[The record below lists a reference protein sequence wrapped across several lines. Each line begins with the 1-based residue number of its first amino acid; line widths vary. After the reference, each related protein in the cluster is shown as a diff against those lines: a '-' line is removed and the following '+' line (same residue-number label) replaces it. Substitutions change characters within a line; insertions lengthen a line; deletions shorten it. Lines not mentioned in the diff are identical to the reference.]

1 MNVNMFK
8 KSPLLVLFFFFCF
21 GVGLAQKDGYWD
33 RERSIT
39 KEVVVSARD
48 RILIQIDD
56 LPTGTTE
63 LIYRIT
69 LLDKN
74 QQMAN
79 SLVSVLKAI
88 PDPTGIS
95 QGSAGAVFLVSKISG
110 DDKCKYAIF
119 SKSDLATKYVTTGT
133 TSEAC
138 LVQDEPVSK
147 DAKRLSVD
155 KSTCLKW
162 NADANTLW
170 FGFESKNWIMNQKI
184 VLEVVPW
191 VNYKLSRGWT
201 KENRK
206 AIIDQCKT
214 SNLAQKMANPGDFC
228 VCISDKIQSGYTF
241 KEFQKLL
248 TEERAK
254 MYKDFGALC
263 LNETGASDALNAN
276 LRTQAKELL
285 KKGNYSLAI
294 AKTNAIL
301 ANGKATVLDYNRLG
315 YCYLMTKQYGKALK
329 VLQEAAQQDP
339 AELLVQLNL
348 AHAYLLNGNYKS
360 AKSIHKAYLNQNVND
375 SLSWV
380 QKTKLDFEAFQKA
393 GIQNDDFNAILKILE

>member
-1 MNVNMFK
+1 MLKIISSFIFFFVTI
-8 KSPLLVLFFFFCF
+8 PVLF
-21 GVGLAQKDGYWD
+21 AQKEGYWD
-33 RERSIT
+33 KERSTT

-48 RILIQIDD
+48 RILIKIDD

-63 LIYRIT
+63 VIYRIT

-119 SKSDLATKYVTTGT
+119 SKADAANNYVTTGNID
-133 TSEAC
+133 EAC
-138 LVQDEPVSK
+138 FIQDEPVSK
-147 DAKRLSVD
+147 DAKRLSMD
-155 KSTCLKW
+155 KSTCLKS
-162 NADANTLW
+162 NNLLW

-191 VNYKLSRGWT
+191 VDYKLSRGWT

-214 SNLAQKMANPGDFC
+214 SNLAQKMTNSGDFC
-228 VCISDKIQSGYTF
+228 VCVSDKIQSKYTF

-248 TEERAK
+248 IEERNKAF
-254 MYKDFGALC
+254 KDFGTIC
-263 LNETGASDALNAN
+263 FNETGASDAFNSD
-276 LRTQAKELL
+276 LRTQAIVLA
-285 KKGNYSLAI
+285 KKGSYGAAI
-294 AKTNAIL
+294 AKMNTIIN
-301 ANGKATVLDYNRLG
+301 NGKAKVTDYNTLG
-315 YCYLMTKQYGKALK
+315 YYYLITKQYSKALK
-329 VLQEAAQQDP
+329 ILQDGEKLDAT
-339 AELLVQLNL
+339 ELLIQLNL

-360 AKSIHKAYLNQNVND
+360 AKAIHKTYSNQNVTD
-375 SLSWV
+375 SLSWT
-380 QKTKLDFEAFQKA
+380 QKTKLDFDAFQKA
-393 GIQNDDFNAILKILE
+393 GIQDENFNAVLKILE

>member
-1 MNVNMFK
+1 MLK
-8 KSPLLVLFFFFCF
+8 TLSSFFFFF
-21 GVGLAQKDGYWD
+21 MTIPVLFAQKDGYWD
-33 RERSIT
+33 KERSTT

-48 RILIQIDD
+48 RILIKIDD

-63 LIYRIT
+63 VIYRIT

-119 SKSDLATKYVTTGT
+119 SKSDAANNYVTNGNTD
-133 TSEAC
+133 EAC

-147 DAKRLSVD
+147 DAKRLSID
-155 KSTCLKW
+155 KTACLKS
-162 NADANTLW
+162 NTNSNVLW

-191 VNYKLSRGWT
+191 VDYKLSRGWT

-214 SNLAQKMANPGDFC
+214 SNLAQKMTNSGDFC
-228 VCISDKIQSGYTF
+228 VCVSDKIQAKYTF

-248 TEERAK
+248 TEERNKAF
-254 MYKDFGALC
+254 KDFGALC
-263 LNETGASDALNAN
+263 FNETGASNVFNSD
-276 LRTQAKELL
+276 LRTQANALA
-285 KKGNYSLAI
+285 KKGNYGAAI
-294 AKTNAIL
+294 AKMNTVIN
-301 ANGKATVLDYNRLG
+301 NGKAEVLDYNMLG
-315 YCYLMTKQYGKALK
+315 YYYLMTKQYGKALK
-329 VLQEAAQQDP
+329 TIKEGEKLDAT
-339 AELLVQLNL
+339 ELLLQLNL

-360 AKSIHKAYLNQNVND
+360 AKAIHKTYFNQNVTD
-375 SLSWV
+375 SLSWT
-380 QKTKLDFEAFQKA
+380 QKTKLDFDAFQKA
-393 GIQNDDFNAILKILE
+393 GIQNEDFNAILKILE

>member
-1 MNVNMFK
+1 MLNKIN
-8 KSPLLVLFFFFCF
+8 SFFFFF
-21 GVGLAQKDGYWD
+21 ISIPLLFAQKDGYWD
-33 RERSIT
+33 KERSTI

-95 QGSAGAVFLVSKISG
+95 QGSAGAVFLASKISG

-119 SKSDLATKYVTTGT
+119 SKLDTAVNYKETGET
-133 TSEAC
+133 QEAC

-147 DAKRLSVD
+147 DAKRLSMD
-155 KSTCLKW
+155 KSNCLKS
-162 NADANTLW
+162 NANSNILW

-201 KENRK
+201 KQNRK
-206 AIIDQCKT
+206 VIIDQCKT
-214 SNLAQKMANPGDFC
+214 SNLAQKMPNSNDFC
-228 VCISDKIQSGYTF
+228 VCVSDKIQAQYTF
-241 KEFQKLL
+241 QEFQKLL
-248 TEERAK
+248 IEERNKAF
-254 MYKDFGALC
+254 KDVGVLC
-263 LNETGASDALNAN
+263 FNETGVSSAFNAE
-276 LRTQAKELL
+276 LRTQAAALA
-285 KKGNYSLAI
+285 KKGNYGAAI
-294 AKTNAIL
+294 AKMNTIII
-301 ANGKATVLDYNRLG
+301 NGKGVGLDYNTLG
-315 YCYLMTKQYGKALK
+315 YYYLITKQYGKALK
-329 VLQEAAQQDP
+329 VLKEGEHLDAT
-339 AELLVQLNL
+339 ELLIQLNL

-360 AKSIHKAYLNQNVND
+360 AKAIHKTYFNQNVTD

-393 GIQNDDFNAILKILE
+393 GIQNEDFNSILKILE

>member
-1 MNVNMFK
+1 MLKIISSFIFFFMTI
-8 KSPLLVLFFFFCF
+8 PVLF
-21 GVGLAQKDGYWD
+21 AQKDGYWD
-33 RERSIT
+33 KERSTT

-48 RILIQIDD
+48 RILIKIDD

-63 LIYRIT
+63 VIYRIT

-119 SKSDLATKYVTTGT
+119 SKSDAANNYVTTGNT
-133 TSEAC
+133 DEAC
-138 LVQDEPVSK
+138 FIQDEPVSK
-147 DAKRLSVD
+147 DAKRLSMD
-155 KSTCLKW
+155 KSTCLKS
-162 NADANTLW
+162 NNLLW

-191 VNYKLSRGWT
+191 VDYKLSRGWT
-201 KENRK
+201 KDNRK

-214 SNLAQKMANPGDFC
+214 SNLSQKMTNSGDFC
-228 VCISDKIQSGYTF
+228 VCVSDKIQLKYTF

-248 TEERAK
+248 IEERNKAF
-254 MYKDFGALC
+254 KDFGTIC
-263 LNETGASDALNAN
+263 FNETGASDAFNSD
-276 LRTQAKELL
+276 LRTQAAVLA
-285 KKGNYSLAI
+285 KKGSYGAAI
-294 AKTNAIL
+294 AKMNTIIN
-301 ANGKATVLDYNRLG
+301 NGKAKVTDYNTLG
-315 YCYLMTKQYGKALK
+315 YYYLITKQYSKALK
-329 VLQEAAQQDP
+329 ILQEGEKLDVT
-339 AELLVQLNL
+339 ELLIQLNL

-360 AKSIHKAYLNQNVND
+360 AKAIHKTYSNQNVTD
-375 SLSWV
+375 SLSWT
-380 QKTKLDFEAFQKA
+380 QKTKLDFDAFQKA
-393 GIQNDDFNAILKILE
+393 GIQDENFNAVLKILE

>member
-1 MNVNMFK
+1 MLK
-8 KSPLLVLFFFFCF
+8 TLSSFFFFF
-21 GVGLAQKDGYWD
+21 VAIPVLFAQKEGYWD
-33 RERSIT
+33 KERSTT

-48 RILIQIDD
+48 RILIKIDD

-63 LIYRIT
+63 VIYRIT

-79 SLVSVLKAI
+79 SLVSVLKVI

-119 SKSDLATKYVTTGT
+119 SKADAANNYVTTGNT
-133 TSEAC
+133 EEAC
-138 LVQDEPVSK
+138 FIQDEPVSK
-147 DAKRLSVD
+147 DAKRLSMD
-155 KSTCLKW
+155 KSTCLKS
-162 NADANTLW
+162 NNLLW

-191 VNYKLSRGWT
+191 VDYKLSRGWT

-214 SNLAQKMANPGDFC
+214 SNLAQKMTNSVDFC
-228 VCISDKIQSGYTF
+228 VCVSDKIQSKYTF

-248 TEERAK
+248 IEERNKAF
-254 MYKDFGALC
+254 KDFGTIC
-263 LNETGASDALNAN
+263 FNETGASDTFNSD
-276 LRTQAKELL
+276 LRTQATVLA
-285 KKGNYSLAI
+285 KKGSYGAAI
-294 AKTNAIL
+294 AKMSTIIN
-301 ANGKATVLDYNRLG
+301 NGKAKVTDYNTLG
-315 YCYLMTKQYGKALK
+315 YYYLITKQYSKALK
-329 VLQEAAQQDP
+329 VLQEGEKLDAT
-339 AELLVQLNL
+339 ELLIQLNL

-360 AKSIHKAYLNQNVND
+360 AKAIHKTYSNQNVTD
-375 SLSWV
+375 SLSWI

-393 GIQNDDFNAILKILE
+393 GIQDENFNVVLKILE

>member
-1 MNVNMFK
+1 MLK
-8 KSPLLVLFFFFCF
+8 TLSSFFFFF
-21 GVGLAQKDGYWD
+21 VAIPVLFAQKEGYWD
-33 RERSIT
+33 KERSTT

-48 RILIQIDD
+48 RILIKIDD

-63 LIYRIT
+63 VIYRIT

-119 SKSDLATKYVTTGT
+119 SKSDAANNYVTTGNT
-133 TSEAC
+133 EEAC
-138 LVQDEPVSK
+138 FIQDEPVSK
-147 DAKRLSVD
+147 DAKRLSMD
-155 KSTCLKW
+155 KSTCLKS
-162 NADANTLW
+162 NNLLW

-191 VNYKLSRGWT
+191 VDYKLSRGWT

-214 SNLAQKMANPGDFC
+214 SNLAQKMTNSGDFC
-228 VCISDKIQSGYTF
+228 VCVSDKIQSKYSF

-248 TEERAK
+248 IEERNKAF
-254 MYKDFGALC
+254 KDFGTIC
-263 LNETGASDALNAN
+263 FNETGASDAFNSD
-276 LRTQAKELL
+276 LRTQATVLA
-285 KKGNYSLAI
+285 KKGGYGAAI
-294 AKTNAIL
+294 AKMNTIIY
-301 ANGKATVLDYNRLG
+301 NGKAKVTDYNTLG
-315 YCYLMTKQYGKALK
+315 YYYLITKQYSKALK
-329 VLQEAAQQDP
+329 VLQEGEKLDAT
-339 AELLVQLNL
+339 ELLIQLNL

-360 AKSIHKAYLNQNVND
+360 AKAIHKTYSNQNVTD
-375 SLSWV
+375 SLSWI

-393 GIQNDDFNAILKILE
+393 GIQDENFNVVLKILE

>member
-1 MNVNMFK
+1 MLKIISSFIFFFMTI
-8 KSPLLVLFFFFCF
+8 PLLF
-21 GVGLAQKDGYWD
+21 AQKEGYWD
-33 RERSIT
+33 KERSTT

-48 RILIQIDD
+48 RILIKIDD

-63 LIYRIT
+63 VIYRIT

-119 SKSDLATKYVTTGT
+119 SKADAANNYVTTGNT
-133 TSEAC
+133 EEAC
-138 LVQDEPVSK
+138 FIQDEPVSK
-147 DAKRLSVD
+147 DAKRLSMD
-155 KSTCLKW
+155 KSTCLKS
-162 NADANTLW
+162 NNLLW

-191 VNYKLSRGWT
+191 VDYKLSRGWT

-214 SNLAQKMANPGDFC
+214 SNLAQKMTNSGDFC
-228 VCISDKIQSGYTF
+228 VCVSDKIQSKYTF

-248 TEERAK
+248 IEERNKAF
-254 MYKDFGALC
+254 KDFGTIC
-263 LNETGASDALNAN
+263 FNETGASDAFNSD
-276 LRTQAKELL
+276 LRTQATVLA
-285 KKGNYSLAI
+285 KKGSYGAAI
-294 AKTNAIL
+294 AKMNAIIN
-301 ANGKATVLDYNRLG
+301 NGKAKVTDYNTLG
-315 YCYLMTKQYGKALK
+315 YYYLITKQYSKALK
-329 VLQEAAQQDP
+329 ILQEGEKLDAT
-339 AELLVQLNL
+339 ELLIQLNL

-360 AKSIHKAYLNQNVND
+360 AKAIHKTYSNQNVTD
-375 SLSWV
+375 SLSWT
-380 QKTKLDFEAFQKA
+380 QKTKLDFDAFQKA
-393 GIQNDDFNAILKILE
+393 GIQDENFNAVLKILE

>member
-1 MNVNMFK
+1 MLK
-8 KSPLLVLFFFFCF
+8 KISYILLFFAAIP
-21 GVGLAQKDGYWD
+21 VLYAQKDGYWD
-33 RERSIT
+33 KERSTT

-48 RILIQIDD
+48 RILIKVDD

-110 DDKCKYAIF
+110 DDKCKYAVF
-119 SKSDLATKYVTTGT
+119 SKSDVATNYVVTGN

-155 KSTCLKW
+155 KSACLKF
-162 NADANTLW
+162 NTNSNVLW

-191 VNYKLSRGWT
+191 VDYKLSRGWT

-214 SNLAQKMANPGDFC
+214 SNLAQKMTNPGDFC
-228 VCISDKIQSGYTF
+228 VCISDKIQAKYTF

-248 TEERAK
+248 TEERNKAF
-254 MYKDFGALC
+254 KDFGVLC
-263 LNETGASDALNAN
+263 FNETGAANAFNSDLRIQAAALA
-276 LRTQAKELL
+276 
-285 KKGNYSLAI
+285 KKGNYGAAI
-294 AKTNAIL
+294 AKMNTVIN
-301 ANGKATVLDYNRLG
+301 NGKAVVLDYNTFG
-315 YCYLMTKQYGKALK
+315 YYYLITKQYGKALK
-329 VLQEAAQQDP
+329 ILQEGEKLDAT
-339 AELLVQLNL
+339 ELLIQLNL
-348 AHAYLLNGNYKS
+348 AHAYLLNGNYKL
-360 AKSIHKAYLNQNVND
+360 AKNIHKTYFNQNVTD
-375 SLSWV
+375 SLSWT
-380 QKTKLDFEAFQKA
+380 QKTKLDFDAFKKA
-393 GIQNDDFNAILKILE
+393 GIQNEDFNTILKILE

>member
-1 MNVNMFK
+1 MFK
-8 KSPLLVLFFFFCF
+8 KISLLFFFFMTIPVLF
-21 GVGLAQKDGYWD
+21 AQKDGYWD
-33 RERSIT
+33 KERSTT

-48 RILIQIDD
+48 RILIKIDD

-95 QGSAGAVFLVSKISG
+95 QGSAGAVFLLSKISG

-119 SKSDLATKYVTTGT
+119 SKSDLATKYATTGN

-138 LVQDEPVSK
+138 FIQDERVSK
-147 DAKRLSVD
+147 DAKRLSMD
-155 KSTCLKW
+155 KSACLKS
-162 NADANTLW
+162 NANSNVLW

-214 SNLAQKMANPGDFC
+214 SNLVQKMPNSNDFC
-228 VCISDKIQSGYTF
+228 VCVSDKIQAQYTF
-241 KEFQKLL
+241 QEFQKLL
-248 TEERAK
+248 SEERVKAF
-254 MYKDFGALC
+254 KDFGTLC
-263 LNETGASDALNAN
+263 FNETGASNTMNAD
-276 LRTQAKELL
+276 LRSQATILA
-285 KKGNYSLAI
+285 KKGNYGAAI
-294 AKTNAIL
+294 AKMNTIIN
-301 ANGKATVLDYNRLG
+301 NGKGAVLDYNTLG
-315 YCYLMTKQYGKALK
+315 YYYLLTKQYGKALK
-329 VLQEAAQQDP
+329 VLKEGEQLDAT
-339 AELLVQLNL
+339 ELLIQLNL

-360 AKSIHKAYLNQNVND
+360 AKSIHKTYLNQNVND

>member
-1 MNVNMFK
+1 MLKIISSFI
-8 KSPLLVLFFFFCF
+8 FFFITIPMLF
-21 GVGLAQKDGYWD
+21 AQKEGYWD
-33 RERSIT
+33 KERSTT

-48 RILIQIDD
+48 RILIKIDD

-63 LIYRIT
+63 VIYRIT

-119 SKSDLATKYVTTGT
+119 SKADAANNYVTTGNT
-133 TSEAC
+133 EEAC
-138 LVQDEPVSK
+138 FIQDEPVSK
-147 DAKRLSVD
+147 DAKRLSMD
-155 KSTCLKW
+155 KSTCLKS
-162 NADANTLW
+162 NNLLW

-191 VNYKLSRGWT
+191 VDYKLSRGWT

-214 SNLAQKMANPGDFC
+214 SNLAQKMTNSGDFC
-228 VCISDKIQSGYTF
+228 VCVSDKIQSKYTF

-248 TEERAK
+248 IEERNKAF
-254 MYKDFGALC
+254 KDFGTIC
-263 LNETGASDALNAN
+263 FNETGASDAFNSD
-276 LRTQAKELL
+276 LRTQAIVLA
-285 KKGNYSLAI
+285 KKGSYGAAI
-294 AKTNAIL
+294 AKMNTIIN
-301 ANGKATVLDYNRLG
+301 NGKAKVTDYNTLG
-315 YCYLMTKQYGKALK
+315 YYYLITKQYSKALK
-329 VLQEAAQQDP
+329 ILQDGEKLDAT
-339 AELLVQLNL
+339 ELLIQLNL

-360 AKSIHKAYLNQNVND
+360 AKAIHKTYSNQNVTD
-375 SLSWV
+375 SLSWT
-380 QKTKLDFEAFQKA
+380 QKTKLDFDAFQKA
-393 GIQNDDFNAILKILE
+393 GIQDENFNAVLKILE

>member
-1 MNVNMFK
+1 MLKIISSFIFFFVTI
-8 KSPLLVLFFFFCF
+8 PVLF
-21 GVGLAQKDGYWD
+21 AQKDGYWD
-33 RERSIT
+33 KERSTT

-48 RILIQIDD
+48 RILIKIDD

-63 LIYRIT
+63 VIYRIT

-119 SKSDLATKYVTTGT
+119 SMTDAANNYVTTGNT
-133 TSEAC
+133 EEAC
-138 LVQDEPVSK
+138 FIQDEPVSK
-147 DAKRLSVD
+147 DAKRLSMD
-155 KSTCLKW
+155 KSTCLKS
-162 NADANTLW
+162 NNLLW

-191 VNYKLSRGWT
+191 VDYKLSRGWT

-214 SNLAQKMANPGDFC
+214 SNLAQKMTNSGDFC
-228 VCISDKIQSGYTF
+228 VCVSDKIQSKYTF

-248 TEERAK
+248 IEERNK
-254 MYKDFGALC
+254 VFKDFGTIC
-263 LNETGASDALNAN
+263 FNETGASDVFNSDI
-276 LRTQAKELL
+276 RTQATVLA
-285 KKGNYSLAI
+285 KKGSYGAAI
-294 AKTNAIL
+294 AKMNSIIN
-301 ANGKATVLDYNRLG
+301 NGKAKVTDYNTLG
-315 YCYLMTKQYGKALK
+315 YYYLITKQYSKALK
-329 VLQEAAQQDP
+329 VLQEGEKLDVT
-339 AELLVQLNL
+339 ELLIQLNL

-360 AKSIHKAYLNQNVND
+360 AKTIHKTYFNQNVTD
-375 SLSWV
+375 SLGWT
-380 QKTKLDFEAFQKA
+380 QKTKLDFDAFQKA
-393 GIQNDDFNAILKILE
+393 GIQNEYFDAVLKILE

>member
-1 MNVNMFK
+1 MSM
-8 KSPLLVLFFFFCF
+8 PVLF
-21 GVGLAQKDGYWD
+21 AQKDGYWD
-33 RERSIT
+33 KERSTT
-39 KEVVVSARD
+39 KEVVVSARE
-48 RILIQIDD
+48 RILIAIDD

-95 QGSAGAVFLVSKISG
+95 QGSAGALFLVSKISG
-110 DDKCKYAIF
+110 EDKCKYAIF
-119 SKSDLATKYVTTGT
+119 SKSNLATNYVATGN

-147 DAKRLSVD
+147 DAKRLTIEQSA
-155 KSTCLKW
+155 CLKS
-162 NADANTLW
+162 NINSNVLW

-214 SNLAQKMANPGDFC
+214 SNLAQKMAQSGDFC
-228 VCISDKIQSGYTF
+228 VCISDKIQSQYTF
-241 KEFQKLL
+241 QEFQKLL
-248 TEERAK
+248 NEERAK
-254 MYKDFGALC
+254 AFKDFGTLC
-263 LNETGASDALNAN
+263 FSETGAANAFNSD
-276 LRTQAKELL
+276 LRTQAAVLV
-285 KKGNYSLAI
+285 KKGNYGAAI
-294 AKTNAIL
+294 TKMNTIIN
-301 ANGKATVLDYNRLG
+301 NGRGIALDYNTLG
-315 YCYLMTKQYGKALK
+315 YYYLLTKQYGKALK
-329 VLQEAAQQDP
+329 ILKEGEKLDTT
-339 AELLVQLNL
+339 ELLIQLNL
-348 AHAYLLNGNYKS
+348 AHAYLLNGNYS
-360 AKSIHKAYLNQNVND
+360 AAKAIHKAYLNQNVTD
-375 SLSWV
+375 SLSWI
-380 QKTKLDFEAFQKA
+380 QKTKTDFEVFQKA
-393 GIQNDDFNAILKILE
+393 GIQNNDYDAILKILE

>member
-1 MNVNMFK
+1 MLK
-8 KSPLLVLFFFFCF
+8 KISVLFFFLVTIPVLF
-21 GVGLAQKDGYWD
+21 AQKNGYWD
-33 RERSIT
+33 KERSTT
-39 KEVVVSARD
+39 KEVVVSARN
-48 RILIQIDD
+48 RILVAIDD

-119 SKSDLATKYVTTGT
+119 SKLDVANNYVTTGA

-155 KSTCLKW
+155 KLACLKS
-162 NADANTLW
+162 NSNSNVLW
-170 FGFESKNWIMNQKI
+170 FGFESSNWIMNQKI

-191 VNYKLSRGWT
+191 VDYKLSRGWT
-201 KENRK
+201 KDNRK

-214 SNLAQKMANPGDFC
+214 SNLAQKMTNSADFC
-228 VCISDKIQSGYTF
+228 VCVSDKIQAKYTF

-248 TEERAK
+248 SEERAK
-254 MYKDFGALC
+254 AFKDFGVLC
-263 LNETGASDALNAN
+263 FNETGASNTFNSD
-276 LRTQAKELL
+276 LRTQAAALA
-285 KKGNYSLAI
+285 KKGNYGTAI
-294 AKTNAIL
+294 AKMNTVI
-301 ANGKATVLDYNRLG
+301 ANGKAEVLDYNTLG
-315 YCYLMTKQYGKALK
+315 YYYLITKQYGKALK
-329 VLQEAAQQDP
+329 ILQEGEKLDAT
-339 AELLVQLNL
+339 ELLVQLNL
-348 AHAYLLNGNYKS
+348 AHAYLLNGNYKA
-360 AKSIHKAYLNQNVND
+360 AKAIHKAYLNQNVTD
-375 SLSWV
+375 SLSWT
-380 QKTKLDFEAFQKA
+380 QKTKLDFDAFQKA

>member
-1 MNVNMFK
+1 MLKIISSFIFFFVAI
-8 KSPLLVLFFFFCF
+8 PVLF
-21 GVGLAQKDGYWD
+21 AQKEGYWD
-33 RERSIT
+33 KERSTT

-48 RILIQIDD
+48 RILIKIDD

-63 LIYRIT
+63 VIYRIT

-95 QGSAGAVFLVSKISG
+95 QGSAGAVFLLSKISG

-119 SKSDLATKYVTTGT
+119 SKSDAATKYATTGN

-138 LVQDEPVSK
+138 LIQDEPVSK
-147 DAKRLSVD
+147 DAKRLSMD
-155 KSTCLKW
+155 KSACLKS
-162 NADANTLW
+162 NANSNVLW

-206 AIIDQCKT
+206 VIIDQCKT
-214 SNLAQKMANPGDFC
+214 SNLAQKMPNPNDFC
-228 VCISDKIQSGYTF
+228 VCVSDKIQAQYTF
-241 KEFQKLL
+241 QEFQKLL
-248 TEERAK
+248 SEERVKAF
-254 MYKDFGALC
+254 KDFGTLC
-263 LNETGASDALNAN
+263 FNETGASNTMNAD
-276 LRTQAKELL
+276 LRSQATILA
-285 KKGNYSLAI
+285 KKGNYGAAI
-294 AKTNAIL
+294 AKMNTIIN
-301 ANGKATVLDYNRLG
+301 NGKGVVLDYNTLG
-315 YCYLMTKQYGKALK
+315 YYYLLTKQYGKALK
-329 VLQEAAQQDP
+329 VLKEGEQLDAT
-339 AELLVQLNL
+339 ELLIQLNL

-360 AKSIHKAYLNQNVND
+360 AKSIHKTYLNQNVND

>member
-1 MNVNMFK
+1 MLKIISSLIFFFVTI
-8 KSPLLVLFFFFCF
+8 PVLF
-21 GVGLAQKDGYWD
+21 AQKEGYWD
-33 RERSIT
+33 KERSTT

-48 RILIQIDD
+48 RILIKIDD

-63 LIYRIT
+63 VIYRIT

-119 SKSDLATKYVTTGT
+119 SMADVANNYVTTGNT
-133 TSEAC
+133 EEAC
-138 LVQDEPVSK
+138 FNQDEPVSK
-147 DAKRLSVD
+147 DAKRLSMD
-155 KSTCLKW
+155 KSTCLKS
-162 NADANTLW
+162 NNLLW

-191 VNYKLSRGWT
+191 VDYKLSRGWT

-214 SNLAQKMANPGDFC
+214 SNLAQKMTNSGDFC
-228 VCISDKIQSGYTF
+228 VCVSDKIQSKYTF

-248 TEERAK
+248 IEERNKAF
-254 MYKDFGALC
+254 KDFGTIC
-263 LNETGASDALNAN
+263 FNETGASDAFNSD
-276 LRTQAKELL
+276 LRTQGAVLA
-285 KKGNYSLAI
+285 KKGNYGGAI
-294 AKTNAIL
+294 AKMNTIIN
-301 ANGKATVLDYNRLG
+301 NGKAKVTDYNTLG
-315 YCYLMTKQYGKALK
+315 YYYLITKQYSKALK
-329 VLQEAAQQDP
+329 VLQEGEKLDAT
-339 AELLVQLNL
+339 ELLIQLNL

-360 AKSIHKAYLNQNVND
+360 AKTIHKTYFNQNVTD
-375 SLSWV
+375 SLSWT
-380 QKTKLDFEAFQKA
+380 QKTKLDFDAFQKA
-393 GIQNDDFNAILKILE
+393 GIQNEDFDAVLKILE

>member
-1 MNVNMFK
+1 MLKIISSFIFFFMTI
-8 KSPLLVLFFFFCF
+8 PLLF
-21 GVGLAQKDGYWD
+21 AQKEGYWD
-33 RERSIT
+33 KERSTT

-48 RILIQIDD
+48 RILIKIDD

-63 LIYRIT
+63 VIYRIT

-119 SKSDLATKYVTTGT
+119 SMADAANNYVTTGNT
-133 TSEAC
+133 EEAC
-138 LVQDEPVSK
+138 FIQDEPVSK
-147 DAKRLSVD
+147 DAKRLSMD
-155 KSTCLKW
+155 KSTCLKS
-162 NADANTLW
+162 NNLLW

-191 VNYKLSRGWT
+191 VDYKLSRGWT

-214 SNLAQKMANPGDFC
+214 SNLAQKMTNSGDFC
-228 VCISDKIQSGYTF
+228 VCVSDKIQSKYTF

-248 TEERAK
+248 IEERNKAF
-254 MYKDFGALC
+254 KDFGTIC
-263 LNETGASDALNAN
+263 FNETGASNAFN
-276 LRTQAKELL
+276 SDLRTQGAVLA
-285 KKGNYSLAI
+285 KKGNYGGAI
-294 AKTNAIL
+294 AKMNTIIN
-301 ANGKATVLDYNRLG
+301 NGKGSALDYNTLG
-315 YCYLMTKQYGKALK
+315 YYYLLTKQYGKALK
-329 VLQEAAQQDP
+329 VLKEGEKLDTT
-339 AELLVQLNL
+339 ELLIQLNL

-360 AKSIHKAYLNQNVND
+360 AKAIHKTYSNQNVTD
-375 SLSWV
+375 SLSWT
-380 QKTKLDFEAFQKA
+380 QKTKLDFDAFQKA
-393 GIQNDDFNAILKILE
+393 GIQDENFNAVLKILE

>member
-1 MNVNMFK
+1 MLKIISSFIFFFMTI
-8 KSPLLVLFFFFCF
+8 PVLF
-21 GVGLAQKDGYWD
+21 AQKEGYWD
-33 RERSIT
+33 KERSTT

-48 RILIQIDD
+48 RILIKIDD

-63 LIYRIT
+63 VIYRIT

-119 SKSDLATKYVTTGT
+119 SMADAANNYVTTGNT
-133 TSEAC
+133 EEAC
-138 LVQDEPVSK
+138 FIQDEPVSK
-147 DAKRLSVD
+147 DAKRLSMD
-155 KSTCLKW
+155 KSTCLKS
-162 NADANTLW
+162 NNLLW

-191 VNYKLSRGWT
+191 VDYKLSRGWT

-214 SNLAQKMANPGDFC
+214 SNLAQKMTNSGDFC
-228 VCISDKIQSGYTF
+228 VCVSDKIQSKYTF

-248 TEERAK
+248 IEERNK
-254 MYKDFGALC
+254 VFKDFGAIC
-263 LNETGASDALNAN
+263 FNETGASDAFNSD
-276 LRTQAKELL
+276 LRTQATVLA
-285 KKGNYSLAI
+285 KKGSYGAAI
-294 AKTNAIL
+294 AKMNTIIN
-301 ANGKATVLDYNRLG
+301 NGKGSALDYNTLG
-315 YCYLMTKQYGKALK
+315 YYYLLTKQYGKALK
-329 VLQEAAQQDP
+329 VLKEGEKLDTT
-339 AELLVQLNL
+339 ELLIQLNL

-360 AKSIHKAYLNQNVND
+360 AKTIHKMYFNQNVTD
-375 SLSWV
+375 SLSWT
-380 QKTKLDFEAFQKA
+380 QKTKLDFDAFQKA
-393 GIQNDDFNAILKILE
+393 GIQNEDFDAVLKILE

>member
-1 MNVNMFK
+1 MLK
-8 KSPLLVLFFFFCF
+8 KISYILLFFAAIP
-21 GVGLAQKDGYWD
+21 VLYAQKDGYWD
-33 RERSIT
+33 KERSTT

-48 RILIQIDD
+48 RILIKVDD

-110 DDKCKYAIF
+110 DDKCKYAVF
-119 SKSDLATKYVTTGT
+119 SKSDVATNYVVTGN

-138 LVQDEPVSK
+138 LVQNEPVSK

-155 KSTCLKW
+155 KSTCLKS
-162 NADANTLW
+162 NANSTMLW

-191 VNYKLSRGWT
+191 VDYKLSRGWT

-214 SNLAQKMANPGDFC
+214 SNLAQKMTNPGDFC
-228 VCISDKIQSGYTF
+228 VCISDKIQAKYTF

-248 TEERAK
+248 TEERNKAF
-254 MYKDFGALC
+254 KDFGVLC
-263 LNETGASDALNAN
+263 FNETGAANAFNSDLRIQAAALA
-276 LRTQAKELL
+276 
-285 KKGNYSLAI
+285 KKGNYGAAI
-294 AKTNAIL
+294 AKMNTVIN
-301 ANGKATVLDYNRLG
+301 NGKAVVLDYNTFG
-315 YCYLMTKQYGKALK
+315 YYYLITKQYGKALK
-329 VLQEAAQQDP
+329 ILQEGEKLDAT
-339 AELLVQLNL
+339 ELLIQLNL
-348 AHAYLLNGNYKS
+348 AHAYLLNGNYKL
-360 AKSIHKAYLNQNVND
+360 AKNIHKTYFNQNVTD
-375 SLSWV
+375 SLSWT
-380 QKTKLDFEAFQKA
+380 QKTKLDFDAFKKA
-393 GIQNDDFNAILKILE
+393 GIQNEDFNTILKILE

>member
-1 MNVNMFK
+1 MFK
-8 KSPLLVLFFFFCF
+8 KISLLFFFFMTIPVLF
-21 GVGLAQKDGYWD
+21 AQKDGYWD
-33 RERSIT
+33 KERSTT

-48 RILIQIDD
+48 RILIKIDD

-95 QGSAGAVFLVSKISG
+95 QGSAGAVFLLSKISG

-119 SKSDLATKYVTTGT
+119 SKSDLAIKYATTGN

-138 LVQDEPVSK
+138 LIQDEPVSK
-147 DAKRLSVD
+147 DAKRLSMD
-155 KSTCLKW
+155 KSACLKS
-162 NADANTLW
+162 NRNTNELW

-191 VNYKLSRGWT
+191 VNHKLSRGWA

-206 AIIDQCKT
+206 VIIDQCKT
-214 SNLAQKMANPGDFC
+214 SNLAQKMPNPNDFC
-228 VCISDKIQSGYTF
+228 VCVSDKIQAQYTF
-241 KEFQKLL
+241 QEFQKLL
-248 TEERAK
+248 SEERVKAF
-254 MYKDFGALC
+254 KDFGTLC
-263 LNETGASDALNAN
+263 FNETGASNTMNAD
-276 LRTQAKELL
+276 LRSQATILA
-285 KKGNYSLAI
+285 KKGNYGAAI
-294 AKTNAIL
+294 AKMNTIIN
-301 ANGKATVLDYNRLG
+301 NGKGAVLDYNTLG
-315 YCYLMTKQYGKALK
+315 YYYLLTKQYGKALK
-329 VLQEAAQQDP
+329 VLKEGEQLDAT
-339 AELLVQLNL
+339 ELLIQLNL

-360 AKSIHKAYLNQNVND
+360 AKTIHKTYLNQNVTD

-393 GIQNDDFNAILKILE
+393 GIQNDDFNAVLKILE

>member
-1 MNVNMFK
+1 MLNKIN
-8 KSPLLVLFFFFCF
+8 SFFFFF
-21 GVGLAQKDGYWD
+21 ISIPLLFAQKDGYWD
-33 RERSIT
+33 KERSTI

-95 QGSAGAVFLVSKISG
+95 QGSAGAVFLASKISG

-119 SKSDLATKYVTTGT
+119 SKLDTAVNYKETGET
-133 TSEAC
+133 QEAC
-138 LVQDEPVSK
+138 LVQNEPVSK
-147 DAKRLSVD
+147 DAKRLSMD
-155 KSTCLKW
+155 KSNCLKS
-162 NADANTLW
+162 NANSNILW

-201 KENRK
+201 KQNRK
-206 AIIDQCKT
+206 VIIDQCKT
-214 SNLAQKMANPGDFC
+214 SNLAQKMPNSNDFC
-228 VCISDKIQSGYTF
+228 VCVSAKIQAQYTF
-241 KEFQKLL
+241 QEFQKLL
-248 TEERAK
+248 IEERNKAF
-254 MYKDFGALC
+254 KDVGALC
-263 LNETGASDALNAN
+263 FNETGVSSVFNAE
-276 LRTQAKELL
+276 LRTQAAALA
-285 KKGNYSLAI
+285 KKGNYGAAI
-294 AKTNAIL
+294 AKMNTIII
-301 ANGKATVLDYNRLG
+301 NGKGVGLDCNTLG
-315 YCYLMTKQYGKALK
+315 YYYLITKQYGKALK
-329 VLQEAAQQDP
+329 VLKEGEQLDAT
-339 AELLVQLNL
+339 ELLIQLNL

-360 AKSIHKAYLNQNVND
+360 AKAIHKTYFNQNVTD

-393 GIQNDDFNAILKILE
+393 GIQNEDFNSILKILE

>member
-1 MNVNMFK
+1 MLKIISSFI
-8 KSPLLVLFFFFCF
+8 FFFITIPMLF
-21 GVGLAQKDGYWD
+21 AQKEGYWD
-33 RERSIT
+33 KERSTT

-48 RILIQIDD
+48 RILIKIDD

-63 LIYRIT
+63 VIYRIT

-119 SKSDLATKYVTTGT
+119 SKSDAANNYVTTGNT
-133 TSEAC
+133 DEAC
-138 LVQDEPVSK
+138 FIQDEPVSK
-147 DAKRLSVD
+147 DAKRLSMD
-155 KSTCLKW
+155 KSTCLKS
-162 NADANTLW
+162 NNLLW

-191 VNYKLSRGWT
+191 VDYKLSRGWT

-214 SNLAQKMANPGDFC
+214 SNLAQKMTNSGDFC
-228 VCISDKIQSGYTF
+228 VCVSDKIQSKYTF

-248 TEERAK
+248 IEERNKAF
-254 MYKDFGALC
+254 KDFGTIC
-263 LNETGASDALNAN
+263 FNETEASDAFNSD
-276 LRTQAKELL
+276 LRTQAIVLA
-285 KKGNYSLAI
+285 KKGSYGAAI
-294 AKTNAIL
+294 AKMNTIIN
-301 ANGKATVLDYNRLG
+301 NGKAKVTDYNTLG
-315 YCYLMTKQYGKALK
+315 YYYLITKQYGKALK
-329 VLQEAAQQDP
+329 VLKEGEKLDTT
-339 AELLVQLNL
+339 ELLIQLNL

-360 AKSIHKAYLNQNVND
+360 AKAIHKTYSNQNVTD
-375 SLSWV
+375 SLSWT
-380 QKTKLDFEAFQKA
+380 QKTKLDFDAFQKA
-393 GIQNDDFNAILKILE
+393 GIQDENFNAVLKILE

>member
-1 MNVNMFK
+1 MLKIISSLIFFFVTI
-8 KSPLLVLFFFFCF
+8 PVLF
-21 GVGLAQKDGYWD
+21 AQKEGYWD
-33 RERSIT
+33 KERSTT

-48 RILIQIDD
+48 RILIKIDD

-63 LIYRIT
+63 VIYRIT

-119 SKSDLATKYVTTGT
+119 SMADVANNYVTTGNT
-133 TSEAC
+133 EEAC
-138 LVQDEPVSK
+138 FIQDEPVSK
-147 DAKRLSVD
+147 DAKRLSMD
-155 KSTCLKW
+155 KSTCLKS
-162 NADANTLW
+162 NNLLW

-191 VNYKLSRGWT
+191 VDYKLSRGWT

-214 SNLAQKMANPGDFC
+214 SNLAQKMTNSGDFC
-228 VCISDKIQSGYTF
+228 VCVSDKIQSKYTF

-248 TEERAK
+248 IEERNKAF
-254 MYKDFGALC
+254 KDFGTIC
-263 LNETGASDALNAN
+263 FNETGASNAFN
-276 LRTQAKELL
+276 SDLRTQGAVFFFF
-285 KKGNYSLAI
+285 GNYGGAI
-294 AKTNAIL
+294 AKMNTIIN
-301 ANGKATVLDYNRLG
+301 NGKAKVTDYNTLG
-315 YCYLMTKQYGKALK
+315 YYYLITKQYSKALK
-329 VLQEAAQQDP
+329 VLQEGEKLDAT
-339 AELLVQLNL
+339 ELLIQLNL

-360 AKSIHKAYLNQNVND
+360 AKTIHKTYFNQNVTD
-375 SLSWV
+375 SLSWT
-380 QKTKLDFEAFQKA
+380 QKTKLDFDAFQKA
-393 GIQNDDFNAILKILE
+393 GIQNEDFDAVLKILE

>member
-1 MNVNMFK
+1 MLKIISSFIFFFMTI
-8 KSPLLVLFFFFCF
+8 PLLF
-21 GVGLAQKDGYWD
+21 AQKEGYWD
-33 RERSIT
+33 KERSTT

-48 RILIQIDD
+48 RILIKIDD

-63 LIYRIT
+63 VIYRIT

-119 SKSDLATKYVTTGT
+119 SKADAANNYVTTGNID
-133 TSEAC
+133 EAC
-138 LVQDEPVSK
+138 FIQDEPVSK
-147 DAKRLSVD
+147 DAKRLSMD
-155 KSTCLKW
+155 KSTCLKS
-162 NADANTLW
+162 NNLLW

-191 VNYKLSRGWT
+191 VDYKLSRGWT

-214 SNLAQKMANPGDFC
+214 SNLAQKMTNSGDFC
-228 VCISDKIQSGYTF
+228 VCVSDKIQSKYTF

-248 TEERAK
+248 IEERNKAF
-254 MYKDFGALC
+254 KDFGAIC
-263 LNETGASDALNAN
+263 FNETGASDAFNSD
-276 LRTQAKELL
+276 LRTQAAVLA
-285 KKGNYSLAI
+285 KKGSYGAAI
-294 AKTNAIL
+294 AKMNTIIN
-301 ANGKATVLDYNRLG
+301 NGKGSALDYNTLG
-315 YCYLMTKQYGKALK
+315 YYYLLTKQYGKALK
-329 VLQEAAQQDP
+329 VLKEGEKLDTT
-339 AELLVQLNL
+339 ELLIQLNL

-360 AKSIHKAYLNQNVND
+360 AKAIHKTYSNQNVTD
-375 SLSWV
+375 SLSWT
-380 QKTKLDFEAFQKA
+380 QKTKLDFDAFQKA
-393 GIQNDDFNAILKILE
+393 GIQDENFNAVLKILE

>member
-1 MNVNMFK
+1 MLKIISSFIFFFMTI
-8 KSPLLVLFFFFCF
+8 PVLF
-21 GVGLAQKDGYWD
+21 AQKDGYWD
-33 RERSIT
+33 KERSTT

-48 RILIQIDD
+48 RILIKIDD

-63 LIYRIT
+63 VIYRIT

-119 SKSDLATKYVTTGT
+119 SKSDAENNYVTTGNT
-133 TSEAC
+133 DEAC
-138 LVQDEPVSK
+138 FIQDEPVSK

-155 KSTCLKW
+155 KSTCLKS
-162 NADANTLW
+162 NNLLW

-191 VNYKLSRGWT
+191 VDYKLSRGWT

-214 SNLAQKMANPGDFC
+214 SNLAQKMTNSGDFC
-228 VCISDKIQSGYTF
+228 VCVSDKIQSKYTF

-248 TEERAK
+248 IEERNKAF
-254 MYKDFGALC
+254 KDFGTIC
-263 LNETGASDALNAN
+263 FNETGASDAFNSD
-276 LRTQAKELL
+276 LRTQATVLA
-285 KKGNYSLAI
+285 KKGSYGAAI
-294 AKTNAIL
+294 AKMNTIIN
-301 ANGKATVLDYNRLG
+301 NGKAKVTDYNTLG
-315 YCYLMTKQYGKALK
+315 YYYLITKQYSKALK
-329 VLQEAAQQDP
+329 VLQEGEKLDAT
-339 AELLVQLNL
+339 ELLIQLNL

-360 AKSIHKAYLNQNVND
+360 AKAIHKTYSNQNVTD
-375 SLSWV
+375 SLSWT
-380 QKTKLDFEAFQKA
+380 QKTKLDFDAFQKA
-393 GIQNDDFNAILKILE
+393 GIQDENFNAVLKILE

>member
-1 MNVNMFK
+1 MLKIISSFIFFFVTI
-8 KSPLLVLFFFFCF
+8 PVLF
-21 GVGLAQKDGYWD
+21 AQKDGYWD
-33 RERSIT
+33 KERSTT

-48 RILIQIDD
+48 RILIKIDD
-56 LPTGTTE
+56 LPIGTTE
-63 LIYRIT
+63 VIYRIT

-119 SKSDLATKYVTTGT
+119 SKADAANNYVTTGNT
-133 TSEAC
+133 EEAC
-138 LVQDEPVSK
+138 FIQDEPVSK
-147 DAKRLSVD
+147 DAKRLSMD
-155 KSTCLKW
+155 KSTCLKS
-162 NADANTLW
+162 NNLLW

-191 VNYKLSRGWT
+191 VDYKLSRGWT

-214 SNLAQKMANPGDFC
+214 SNLAQKMTNSGDFC
-228 VCISDKIQSGYTF
+228 VCVSDKIQSKYTF

-248 TEERAK
+248 IEERNKAF
-254 MYKDFGALC
+254 KDFGAIC
-263 LNETGASDALNAN
+263 FNETGASDAFNSD
-276 LRTQAKELL
+276 LRTQATVLS
-285 KKGNYSLAI
+285 KKNSYGAAI
-294 AKTNAIL
+294 AKMNTIIN
-301 ANGKATVLDYNRLG
+301 NGKGSALDYNTLG
-315 YCYLMTKQYGKALK
+315 YYYLLTKQYGKALK
-329 VLQEAAQQDP
+329 VLQEGEKLDAT
-339 AELLVQLNL
+339 ELLIQLNL

-360 AKSIHKAYLNQNVND
+360 AKAIHKTYSNQNVTD
-375 SLSWV
+375 SLSWT
-380 QKTKLDFEAFQKA
+380 QKTKLDFDAFQKA
-393 GIQNDDFNAILKILE
+393 GIQNEDFDAVLKILE

>member
-1 MNVNMFK
+1 MLNKIN
-8 KSPLLVLFFFFCF
+8 SFFFFF
-21 GVGLAQKDGYWD
+21 ISIPLLFAQKDGYWD
-33 RERSIT
+33 KERSTI

-95 QGSAGAVFLVSKISG
+95 QGSAGAVFLASKISG

-119 SKSDLATKYVTTGT
+119 SKLDTAVNYKETGET
-133 TSEAC
+133 QEAC
-138 LVQDEPVSK
+138 LVQNEPVSK
-147 DAKRLSVD
+147 DAKRLSMD
-155 KSTCLKW
+155 KSNCLKS
-162 NADANTLW
+162 NANSNILW

-201 KENRK
+201 KQNRK
-206 AIIDQCKT
+206 VIIDQCKT
-214 SNLAQKMANPGDFC
+214 SNLAQKMPNSNDFC
-228 VCISDKIQSGYTF
+228 VCVSAKIQAQYTF
-241 KEFQKLL
+241 QEFQKLL
-248 TEERAK
+248 IEERNKAF
-254 MYKDFGALC
+254 KDVGALC
-263 LNETGASDALNAN
+263 FNETGVSSVFNAE
-276 LRTQAKELL
+276 LRTQAAALA
-285 KKGNYSLAI
+285 KKGNYGAAI
-294 AKTNAIL
+294 DKMNTIII
-301 ANGKATVLDYNRLG
+301 NGKGVGLDCNTLG
-315 YCYLMTKQYGKALK
+315 YYYLITKQYGKALK
-329 VLQEAAQQDP
+329 VLKEGEQLDAT
-339 AELLVQLNL
+339 ELLIQLNL

-360 AKSIHKAYLNQNVND
+360 AKAIHKTYFNQNVTD

-393 GIQNDDFNAILKILE
+393 GIQNEDFNSILKILE

>member
-1 MNVNMFK
+1 MLK
-8 KSPLLVLFFFFCF
+8 IISPFIFFFITIPMLF
-21 GVGLAQKDGYWD
+21 AQKEGYWD
-33 RERSIT
+33 KERSTT

-48 RILIQIDD
+48 RILIKIDD

-63 LIYRIT
+63 VIYRIT

-119 SKSDLATKYVTTGT
+119 SMADAANNYVTTGNT
-133 TSEAC
+133 EEAC
-138 LVQDEPVSK
+138 FIQDEPVSK
-147 DAKRLSVD
+147 DAKRLSMD
-155 KSTCLKW
+155 KSTCLKS
-162 NADANTLW
+162 NNLLW

-191 VNYKLSRGWT
+191 VDYKLSRGWT

-214 SNLAQKMANPGDFC
+214 SNLAQKMTNSGDFC
-228 VCISDKIQSGYTF
+228 VCVSDKIQSKYTF

-248 TEERAK
+248 IEERNK
-254 MYKDFGALC
+254 VFKDFGAIC
-263 LNETGASDALNAN
+263 FNETGASDAFNSD
-276 LRTQAKELL
+276 LRTQATVLA
-285 KKGNYSLAI
+285 KKGSYGAAI
-294 AKTNAIL
+294 AKMNTIIN
-301 ANGKATVLDYNRLG
+301 NGKGSALDYNTLG
-315 YCYLMTKQYGKALK
+315 YYYLLTKQYGKALK
-329 VLQEAAQQDP
+329 VLKEGEKLDTT
-339 AELLVQLNL
+339 ELLIQLNL

-360 AKSIHKAYLNQNVND
+360 AKTIHKMYFNQNVSD
-375 SLSWV
+375 SLSWT
-380 QKTKLDFEAFQKA
+380 QKTKLDFDAFQKA
-393 GIQNDDFNAILKILE
+393 GIQNEDFDAVLKILE